1 MISIIIPHRNRS
13 GLLGETLASLEAQT
27 DPDWEAIVVD
37 HGSSARE
44 REAAREL
51 CARHRRVRFLV
62 REEGPDGPSAS
73 RNLGLRAAAGDFT
86 IFLDSDDL
94 LAPGCLAER
103 RKRITADP
111 GLGFVAFD
119 AALFEARPGD
129 TDQSWNQLEGA
140 VDLERFLRS
149 DAPWCV
155 SGPIWRTQTVR
166 DLGGF
171 DESVFYGDDAELH
184 IRALLAGVSYRKAT
198 DLPPDHFIRRSPQ
211 VPRATQGMDP
221 MVVASRIR
229 RLEATSQA
237 LGRHHADAQHRLL
250 WEGQYL
256 VEAEFHLFRNPSP
269 SAAAVAI
276 REVFNLWRRECRPPV
291 FRRWVVGSYLKIALL
306 TRRRA
311 YLVLRVARRIA
322 MLFLPRSYYGK

>member
-51 CARHRRVRFLV
+51 CARHLRVRFLV

-94 LAPGCLAER
+94 LASSCLAER
-103 RKRITADP
+103 RKRITAEP
-111 GLGFVAFD
+111 RLGFVAFD

-129 TDQSWNQLEGA
+129 TDQRWNRLEGA

-155 SGPIWRTQTVR
+155 SGPIWRTQAIR

-184 IRALLAGVSYRKAT
+184 IRALLAGVPYRKAT
-198 DLPPDHFIRRSPQ
+198 DLSPDHFIRRSPQ

-229 RLEATSQA
+229 RLEATSKS
-237 LGRHHADAQHRLL
+237 LEHHGAGAPHRCL
-250 WEGQYL
+250 WEGQYF
-256 VEAEFHLFRNPSP
+256 VEAEFHLFRNPSAQ
-269 SAAAVAI
+269 AAATAI
-276 REVFNLWRRECRPPV
+276 REVLALWRRDCQPPV
-291 FRRWVVGSYLKIALL
+291 FRRMVVGGYFRIALL
-306 TRRRA
+306 TRQRA
-311 YLVLRVARRIA
+311 YFLLRIARRMAMLVLPIHYFR
-322 MLFLPRSYYGK
+322 K